1 MRFILSWLHR
11 QIMLHMICVL
21 RSVLRYAWREISMS
35 INYLRTLLPN
45 LLLMLVISCSGGGAA
60 TDGASPAP
68 GNPGRLG
75 LTLQQVVTGLDNPVF
90 LTAPTGDARLFIV
103 ERSGRIRIVQ
113 NGTLLAAPFLDI
125 HDRTTTDNER
135 GLLSLA
141 FHPQYAANGLFF
153 VYYTDPNGDLVI
165 ERFSVSS
172 AGSSVADSLSGVRIL
187 SIPHAEFG
195 NHNGGLLSF
204 GPDGYLYLGT
214 GDGGGSGDPLG
225 NGQNTSSLLGKMLR
239 IDVNA
244 STSAEPYTIPPS
256 NPFINQNGKRPEI
269 WAYGLRN
276 PWRYAFDAPNNLL
289 FIADVGENRREEV
302 DVASVGQAGLNYG
315 WNIMEGT
322 ACFAG
327 DQCDR
332 QGLSLPV
339 IDYDHAGNGCAITG
353 GYVYRGSAIPAM
365 QGRYFYSD
373 LCAGWLKSFVYVNG
387 AAAEQTTWDIQNV
400 APVYSFGQ
408 DAQNE
413 LYLLS
418 GNGSVYRIVSS
429 SGTP

>member
-1 MRFILSWLHR
+1 
-11 QIMLHMICVL
+11 
-21 RSVLRYAWREISMS
+21 MS

-45 LLLMLVISCSGGGAA
+45 LLLMVVAACSGGGAA
-60 TDGASPAP
+60 PGGASPVT
-68 GNPGRLG
+68 GNPGTLS
-75 LTLQQVVTGLDNPVF
+75 LNLQQVATGLDSPVF

-103 ERSGRIRIVQ
+103 ERPGRIRIVQ

-125 HDRTTTDNER
+125 RDRTTTDGER

-141 FHPQYAANGLFF
+141 FHPQYATNGLFF
-153 VYYTDPNGDLVI
+153 VYYTDANGDLVI
-165 ERFSVSS
+165 ERFSVAS
-172 AGSSVADSLSGVRIL
+172 AGASVADPLSGVRIL
-187 SIPHAEFG
+187 SIPHPEFG

-214 GDGGGSGDPLG
+214 GDGGGSGDPFG
-225 NGQNTSSLLGKMLR
+225 NAQNTNSLLGKMLR

-244 STSAEPYTIPPS
+244 STVIGPYTIPPS
-256 NPFINQNGKRPEI
+256 NPFVNQNGKRPEI

-276 PWRYAFDAPNNLL
+276 PWRYAFDAPSNLL

-302 DVASVGQAGLNYG
+302 DVASASQAGLNYG
-315 WNIMEGT
+315 WNIMEGI
-322 ACFAG
+322 ACFAV
-327 DQCDR
+327 DPCDR

-339 IDYDHAGNGCAITG
+339 IDYDHAGTGCSITG
-353 GYVYRGSAIPAM
+353 GYVYRGSAIPAL

-387 AAAEQTTWDIQNV
+387 AATEQTTWDVENV

-413 LYLLS
+413 LYVLS

-429 SGTP
+429 S